1 MEKYDLAIWAH
12 HGVFAAG
19 PDFDTTFG
27 GDVYG

>member
-12 HGVFAAG
+12 HGIFAAG

-27 GDVYG
+27 G